1 MDQISRTKKSD
12 NGDVINNDDVN
23 SLQACKVSKESKPAC
38 KLQNLGT
45 RIPSNT
51 LQRFRSFVLNK
62 HGKINGPFSQ
72 EVTKAIEFWMDKQH
86 QTTSFAFSSSKAG
99 RPRSDKI
106 EKFRRIAMQLK
117 HLKSFP
123 YVNHFTLIHT
133 IEAVLGACDKRT
145 LTSYLTSIKKLSKE
159 KITPFGVRPMLDVSR
174 FVEKIQSDDW

>member
-1 MDQISRTKKSD
+1 MDKISGIKNEKQTLSEV
-12 NGDVINNDDVN
+12 NNDVI
-23 SLQACKVSKESKPAC
+23 SLQACKVTRESKPAC

-45 RIPSNT
+45 RIPADT
-51 LQRFRSFVLNK
+51 LLRFRNFVLNK

-72 EVTKAIEFWMDKQH
+72 EVTKALEFSMDKQQ
-86 QTTSFAFSSSKAG
+86 QTTSFTFSSSKAG

-133 IEAVLGACDKRT
+133 IETILGVCDKRT
-145 LTSYLTSIKKLSKE
+145 LKSYLTSIKKLSKE
-159 KITPFGVRPMLDVSR
+159 EITPFGVRPTLNVSR